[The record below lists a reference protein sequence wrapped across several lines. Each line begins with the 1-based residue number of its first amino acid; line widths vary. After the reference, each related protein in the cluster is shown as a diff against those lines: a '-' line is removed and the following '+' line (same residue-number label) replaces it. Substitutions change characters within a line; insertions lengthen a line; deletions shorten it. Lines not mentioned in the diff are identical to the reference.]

1 MVILMNETEQQ
12 REYRTVSYLITAIA
26 NICLASPNQI
36 IDRLTGLLWDE
47 DEADMIKRAN
57 TNDK

>member
-1 MVILMNETEQQ
+1 MNETEPQ
-12 REYRTVSYLITAIA
+12 REYRTAAYVTTTNA

-47 DEADMIKRAN
+47 KEAGEIKRAN